1 MFSQFECNQDNHSL
15 INIFHFKVHFYLCED
30 FKKHVHIIYIMQY
43 QTNSTYMYLIPF
55 GKVYLGITL
64 PDIKLI
70 PFAIYRFIT
79 E

>member
-1 MFSQFECNQDNHSL
+1 
-15 INIFHFKVHFYLCED
+15 
-30 FKKHVHIIYIMQY
+30 
-43 QTNSTYMYLIPF
+43 MYLIPF

-79 E
+79 EWINQNMHGGRLVNVLYLTNINSYKYLCEEVHDFNIRLT